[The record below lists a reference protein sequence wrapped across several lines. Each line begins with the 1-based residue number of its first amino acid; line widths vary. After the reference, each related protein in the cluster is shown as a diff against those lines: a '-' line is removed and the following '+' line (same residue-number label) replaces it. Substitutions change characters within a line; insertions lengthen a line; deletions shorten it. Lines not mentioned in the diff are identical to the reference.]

1 MGAWGIKALESD
13 EGLDLVA
20 AIEDLLPRD
29 TLDLGELMAKFGEDD
44 FLYDGTVLALAELYI
59 EFLENGSLDY
69 DHEEEERALTQVRA
83 FTADRAALGALLE
96 HLNVIWTDIEGDC
109 EGDLAELWR
118 ESSSW
123 DEWRAHVQQL
133 IAKLE
138 AQLAKER

>member
-1 MGAWGIKALESD
+1 MGAWGITALESD

-20 AIEDLLPRD
+20 AIEDMLPRD
-29 TLDLGELMAKFGEDD
+29 TLDLGELMTKFGEDH

-59 EFLENGSLDY
+59 EFLEKGRLDY
-69 DHEEEERALTQVRA
+69 DHEEKVRSLTQVRA
-83 FTADRAALGALLE
+83 FTADRISLGALLE

-118 ESSSW
+118 ESPSW

-133 IAKLE
+133 IAKLDARL
-138 AQLAKER
+138 AQEQ

>member
-1 MGAWGIKALESD
+1 M
-13 EGLDLVA
+13 
-20 AIEDLLPRD
+20 
-29 TLDLGELMAKFGEDD
+29 
-44 FLYDGTVLALAELYI
+44 
-59 EFLENGSLDY
+59 
-69 DHEEEERALTQVRA
+69 TQVRA

-96 HLNVIWTDIEGDC
+96 HLNVIWTDIEGDS

-138 AQLAKER
+138 ARLAKER

>member
-13 EGLDLVA
+13 EGLDILT

-29 TLDLGELMAKFGEDD
+29 TLDLGELMAKFREDD
-44 FLYDGTVLALAELYI
+44 FLYDETVLALAELYI
-59 EFLENGSLDY
+59 EFQENGSLDY
-69 DHEEEERALTQVRA
+69 DHEEEHSLTQVRA
-83 FTADRAALGALLE
+83 FTADRAALGSLLK
-96 HLNVIWTDIEGDC
+96 HLNVIWADIEGDC

-138 AQLAKER
+138 ARLHSLG

>member
-1 MGAWGIKALESD
+1 
-13 EGLDLVA
+13 
-20 AIEDLLPRD
+20 
-29 TLDLGELMAKFGEDD
+29 MAKFGEDD

-69 DHEEEERALTQVRA
+69 DHEEEERASTQVRA
-83 FTADRAALGALLE
+83 FKADRAALGALLG

-138 AQLAKER
+138 ARLAKER